1 MKLSKA
7 VLQAW
12 LNAKAKEDTDEI
24 DVPDELLTGAAQTQ
38 KETNKT
44 ADELLATL
52 LAQQTQQQTQTQ
64 QKEEPKP
71 IFAEGFDV
79 DKPDVSKINDPEVKK
94 MFETL
99 LANQEATNNSKL
111 IEEAIDLEM
120 KNYNIK
126 VKPETIK
133 SLLNR
138 EGITVKD
145 GKVEGVKQCFDSLA
159 KNDTSLFGKYQKVTS
174 PLDEN
179 FSPINKG
186 GDGQMSEE
194 ELINMAYGQEE

>member
-1 MKLSKA
+1 M
-7 VLQAW
+7 LQW
-12 LNAKAKEDTDEI
+12 LIAKAKEDSDEVDI
-24 DVPDELLTGAAQTQ
+24 PDALLNTSTQTQQ

-44 ADELLATL
+44 TEELLATL

-71 IFAEGFDV
+71 VFAEGFDV
-79 DKPDVSKINDPEVKK
+79 DNPDVSKINDPEVKK

-111 IEEAIDLEM
+111 IEEAIDAEM

-133 SLLNR
+133 TLLNR
-138 EGITVKD
+138 ESITVKD
-145 GKVEGVKQCFDSLA
+145 GKVTGVKECFDSLA

-179 FSPINKG
+179 FNPINNG
-186 GDGQMSEE
+186 GDGKMSEE